1 MMSFLFLLFLVVM
14 ILALANREKLSFM
27 TFGVAII
34 LSTLWFLRHA
44 TSSLEIQL

>member
-1 MMSFLFLLFLVVM
+1 MMSLLFSLFLVVM
-14 ILALANREKLSFM
+14 ILALANKEKLSFM

-34 LSTLWFLRHA
+34 LSTFWFLHHA